1 MKRNP
6 RRVQKMKRNSRLFHV
21 ALPVIVILAVIV
33 AYQYGYIAVKAE
45 LTAIRDQES
54 VRLGTLERYVNL
66 IAERPAIEKR
76 LEILKEGRTSEM
88 AKIIDAPTLN
98 IAAAALQN
106 IVKTSITARGG
117 SIASERVEKADDLG
131 KLKVINVSVDAVVP
145 DTRALSDVL
154 FTLETH
160 TPYLVIK
167 EVDSRVRNFRDPR
180 ELMVKLRIS
189 ALTGGK

>member
-1 MKRNP
+1 MP
-6 RRVQKMKRNSRLFHV
+6 VVV
-21 ALPVIVILAVIV
+21 ALVILV
-33 AYQYGYIAVKAE
+33 AYQYGYLAVKSE
-45 LTAIRDQES
+45 LTSLREQEAARS
-54 VRLGTLERYVNL
+54 GTLERYVNL
-66 IAERPAIEKR
+66 IAQRPSIEKR
-76 LEILKEGRTSEM
+76 LEALREGRAAEM
-88 AKIIDAPTLN
+88 SKIIEAQTLS

-106 IVKTSITARGG
+106 IVKSSITARGG
-117 SIASERVEKADDLG
+117 SIASERVEKSDDLG
-131 KLKVINVSVDAVVP
+131 KLKAVNVSVDAVVP

-167 EVDSRVRNFRDPR
+167 EVDARVRNFRDPT

>member
-1 MKRNP
+1 MP
-6 RRVQKMKRNSRLFHV
+6 VVV
-21 ALPVIVILAVIV
+21 ALVILV
-33 AYQYGYIAVKAE
+33 AYQYGYLAVKSE
-45 LTAIRDQES
+45 LTSLREQEA
-54 VRLGTLERYVNL
+54 VRSGTLERYVNL
-66 IAERPAIEKR
+66 IAQRPSIEKR
-76 LEILKEGRTSEM
+76 LEALREGRAAEM
-88 AKIIDAPTLN
+88 SKIIEAQTLS

-106 IVKTSITARGG
+106 IVKSSITARGG
-117 SIASERVEKADDLG
+117 SIASERVEKSDDLG
-131 KLKVINVSVDAVVP
+131 KLKAVNVSVDAVVP

-167 EVDSRVRNFRDPR
+167 EVDARVRNFRDPT